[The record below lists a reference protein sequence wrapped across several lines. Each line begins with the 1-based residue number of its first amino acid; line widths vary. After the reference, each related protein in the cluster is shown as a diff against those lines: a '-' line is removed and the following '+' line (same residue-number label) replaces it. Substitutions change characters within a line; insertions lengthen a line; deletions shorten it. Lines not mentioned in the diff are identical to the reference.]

1 MSGGGPGTD
10 LGVGL
15 DIDDGFI
22 IFDLSSPGSGGPT
35 PEETSEGTSPPLSP
49 NLIPT
54 KPGSTSC
61 FFASEDDSA
70 NHLFCYGHID
80 SLVHHQKQQYQRE

>member
-35 PEETSEGTSPPLSP
+35 PEETSEGTLPPLSP
-49 NLIPT
+49 NLIP
-54 KPGSTSC
+54 KPGSTSSL
-61 FFASEDDSA
+61 FFSEDDSA

-80 SLVHHQKQQYQRE
+80 SLVHHQLQYQRE